1 MLTIPTKGFARS
13 VNKHNIRL
21 DILCDW
27 IEASTLLLERDLST
41 SDVADVL
48 MEAELYTSE
57 DFSREIVMNA
67 WNELVRRRYWIGDS
81 CGFTIDGRS
90 VRPVGKWQHIPAQV
104 FCVVLS
110 LAPYYDWWF
119 KTFGS
124 DYTEQGDLFELLTKA
139 SLEAQFNGWEI
150 YQTGWTRTNTSG
162 LVSIV
167 NEVATRLGE
176 ELVHPELWDTA
187 NAKEMGLD
195 LLCYRRFPDDRLGIP
210 VYLMQ
215 CASGAD
221 WKPKLRTPD
230 LNVWNDMICFRNN
243 PQKAFASPFSF
254 LDTEHTQNCVWVKG
268 ILLDRCRLL
277 AAARYTET
285 WVPESLGNRFI
296 SWLQPRIVTLLQRS
310 Q

>member
-110 LAPYYDWWF
+110 LASYYDWWF

-230 LNVWNDMICFRNN
+230 LNCFCQLKTGPVDHRK
-243 PQKAFASPFSF
+243 QGHFRHSA
-254 LDTEHTQNCVWVKG
+254 
-268 ILLDRCRLL
+268 
-277 AAARYTET
+277 
-285 WVPESLGNRFI
+285 
-296 SWLQPRIVTLLQRS
+296 
-310 Q
+310 